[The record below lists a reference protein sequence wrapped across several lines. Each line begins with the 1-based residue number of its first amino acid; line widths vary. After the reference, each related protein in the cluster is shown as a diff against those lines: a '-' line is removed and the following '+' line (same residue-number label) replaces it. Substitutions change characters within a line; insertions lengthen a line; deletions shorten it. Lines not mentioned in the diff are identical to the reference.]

1 MRGAIR
7 GAGALAVLA
16 LALVGLVACITPG
29 ASRQITVKIIA
40 LNDYHG
46 QLESPGSFAASGDA
60 PVSARQPVGGAE
72 FMAAHVARLKAAN
85 PNNVVVAAGD
95 LIGATPMISG
105 LFFDEPAVET
115 LNRIGLEFTSVG
127 NHEFDKGQAELL
139 RLQAGGCKPA
149 PGASDGKAID
159 PNSCR
164 GAVVGTPVPFEG
176 AKFQWLSANVVT
188 RVSGKPLLPAYGIK
202 RFGGVPVAFIG
213 MTLRGTQMIV
223 GQAGVA
229 GLAFQDEV
237 QTVNAL
243 VPELRAQGI
252 EAIVVLIHE
261 GGMQSGPN
269 PDINR
274 CQGGLAGSPIA
285 GIVAG
290 FDDAVDLVIS
300 GHTHSAYVCS
310 LPNSRGRAVPV
321 TSANAFGRLLTD
333 IDLSL
338 DPASRDVVS
347 VQATNLMVTRDP
359 AAIQPDPVVAGIV
372 AAYRRLVGD
381 QAARVIGAIAAD
393 VPAVP
398 RDAACNVAAGELV
411 ADAQLAA
418 ARADAHSHAPGP
430 ATGSSAGHDQS
441 IPSIAFMNRG
451 GLRGAGLMVSQ
462 PGKKVDGTVTYGEI
476 FALQPF
482 GNNLV
487 TMSLTAQDIKD
498 LLEQQFAG
506 CRGQS
511 ATATRVLLPS
521 AGFHYRWD
529 GAAACDARISAVTLA
544 TDGRSE
550 TLVDAQGRVLRPDTR
565 YRVTVN
571 NYLADG
577 GDGFSTFLRGRD
589 RSGGPPDVDALADYL
604 AAYKSPNRPYLPFS
618 RMLSSP
624 LSPPLSL
631 PSSSASAAAE
641 ARISRAGGTSCP
653 MGAAVNP

>member
-1 MRGAIR
+1 MAGQEPVLKSMCRAITSR
-7 GAGALAVLA
+7 AAAAA
-16 LALVGLVACITPG
+16 LALVLVGLAACVVPG
-29 ASRQITVKIIA
+29 ASRPVTVKIIA

-46 QLESPGSFAASGDA
+46 QLESPGSFAASADA

-72 FMAAHVARLKAAN
+72 FIAAHVARLKATN
-85 PNNVVVAAGD
+85 PNNGVVAAGD

-139 RLQAGGCKPA
+139 RLQTGGCKPA
-149 PGASDGKAID
+149 PGATDGKAID

-176 AKFQWLSANVVT
+176 AKFQWLSANVIT
-188 RVSGKPLLPAYGIK
+188 RSTGMPLLPAYGVK
-202 RFGGVPVAFIG
+202 RFAGVPVAFIG

-229 GLAFQDEV
+229 GLEFRDEI

-243 VPELRAQGI
+243 VPQLRAQGI

-300 GHTHSAYVCS
+300 GHTHSAYVCT
-310 LPNSRGRAVPV
+310 LPNARGRAVPV

-333 IDLSL
+333 IDLSI
-338 DPASRDVVS
+338 DPTTRDVVS
-347 VQATNLMVTRDP
+347 VQAANLLVTRDP
-359 AAIQPDPVVAGIV
+359 AVIQPDPIVAGIV
-372 AAYRRLVGD
+372 AGYRGLVSD
-381 QAARVIGAIAAD
+381 QAARVIGTIAAD
-393 VPAVP
+393 LPTIA

-418 ARADAHSHAPGP
+418 ARADVHAHAHIPG
-430 ATGSSAGHDQS
+430 GSGGHVHS
-441 IPSIAFMNRG
+441 TPVIAFMNRG

-462 PGKKVDGTVTYGEI
+462 PGKKDDGTVTYGEI
-476 FALQPF
+476 FAMQPF

-487 TMSLTAQDIKD
+487 TMSLSAQDIKD

-511 ATATRVLLPS
+511 PTTTRVLIPS

-529 GAAACDARISAVTLA
+529 GAATCDARISAVTLFI
-544 TDGRSE
+544 DGRTVS
-550 TLVDAQGRVLRPDTR
+550 LVDAQGRVLQPDSR

-589 RSGGPPDVDALADYL
+589 RSGGPPDVDALANYL
-604 AAYKSPNRPYLPFS
+604 AAYRSPNRPYGYVEAGAGTQRQRS
-618 RMLSSP
+618 D
-624 LSPPLSL
+624 PP
-631 PSSSASAAAE
+631 
-641 ARISRAGGTSCP
+641 RISRAGGSTCP
-653 MGAAVNP
+653 TGALVNP